1 MVSIQAVL
9 TPGKKEFFKG
19 IQYTPKGHAF
29 LRLRGNLGSKDNPKW
44 HEVSVFG
51 SEAQLEATLQALTK
65 PDGSFTSLL
74 VKAPARPR
82 MYIAPTVNPETGEVT
97 GQKEVLAFTTNFDK
111 LSLWDNAQK
120 AWVEAHQLL
129 DKK

>member
-19 IQYTPKGHAF
+19 IQYTPKGNAF
-29 LRLRGNLGSKDNPKW
+29 VRLRGNLGSKETPKW

-51 SEAQLEATLQALTK
+51 SEVQLEAILRALTK
-65 PDGSFTSLL
+65 EDGSFTSLL

-82 MYIAPTVNPETGEVT
+82 VYIANVTDPETGEVT
-97 GQKEVLAFTTNFDK
+97 GQKEVLAFSTNFDK
-111 LSLWDNAQK
+111 LSLWDNTQK
-120 AWVEAHQLL
+120 AWVEAYKVLGL
-129 DKK
+129 K